1 MYKVTINQKSLD
13 YLKAYFTLYREYYE
27 DLYKDSWILTEAQ
40 IIDWYIKESINRKK
54 EILELINNK
63 ISINNILWRRL
74 EKSVILRWRTKYIFI
89 EWEDDIK
96 LKTRNIINIEIR

>member
-13 YLKAYFTLYREYYE
+13 YLKAYFTLYRGYYE